1 MESELPLLSSQ
12 VRSSGSLTIEK
23 PKINTTTT
31 QQQEDKAQL
40 EFDIQLENIH
50 SEGTDR
56 RSEVALENSKITY
69 HVTELLER
77 FSLLRKFLRKDPNQ
91 TNSEIN
97 PNGLLGWIQVLRQM
111 KDHDLKE
118 ICGTD
123 VALYIVFLRLS
134 AKFFAWLTVF
144 NCAVLIPLYVTGYPG
159 SEAEV

>member
-69 HVTELLER
+69 HVIEVFR
-77 FSLLRKFLRKDPNQ
+77 
-91 TNSEIN
+91 EIFTFEKV
-97 PNGLLGWIQVLRQM
+97 P
-111 KDHDLKE
+111 E
-118 ICGTD
+118 E
-123 VALYIVFLRLS
+123 
-134 AKFFAWLTVF
+134 
-144 NCAVLIPLYVTGYPG
+144 G
-159 SEAEV
+159 S

>member
-12 VRSSGSLTIEK
+12 ARNSGSLTIEK

-97 PNGLLGWIQVLRQM
+97 PNGLLGWI
-111 KDHDLKE
+111 
-118 ICGTD
+118 
-123 VALYIVFLRLS
+123 
-134 AKFFAWLTVF
+134 
-144 NCAVLIPLYVTGYPG
+144 
-159 SEAEV
+159 